1 MFSMDAVPP
10 APFALS
16 LSFDLPSV
24 LSLPFDKLRTIGNT
38 NEPNTKPTPF
48 GLSPSFD
55 KLRMIGNTNA
65 PNTNPTPFG
74 LSLPFDRL
82 RTIGNTKEPN
92 TNPTPFGLSLSKP
105 CHQSRGT
112 STGSGCTGT
121 STSSVRT
128 GSFFSLKFLAF
139 HP

>member
-16 LSFDLPSV
+16 LSFDRLKTIGNTNAPNTKPTPFGLSLPFDKLRMIGNTNTPNTKPTPFG

-38 NEPNTKPTPF
+38 NTPNTKP
-48 GLSPSFD
+48 
-55 KLRMIGNTNA
+55 A
-65 PNTNPTPFG
+65 
-74 LSLPFDRL
+74 
-82 RTIGNTKEPN
+82 
-92 TNPTPFGLSLSKP
+92 PFGLSLSKP

-112 STGSGCTGT
+112 STGSA
-121 STSSVRT
+121 RA
-128 GSFFSLKFLAF
+128 GSFLCLKFLAS